1 MIWCLNKRAELLPPK
16 MGDLQFGSY
25 IKSGE
30 DLSLSYY
37 VLLKPE
43 MKECVWHSS
52 SNDFLFVEE
61 VGKRE
66 DNN

>member
-1 MIWCLNKRAELLPPK
+1 MMEFLYLRYIGTMLMIWCLNKRAELLPPK

-43 MKECVWHSS
+43 MNECVWPSS
-52 SNDFLFVEE
+52 
-61 VGKRE
+61 
-66 DNN
+66 